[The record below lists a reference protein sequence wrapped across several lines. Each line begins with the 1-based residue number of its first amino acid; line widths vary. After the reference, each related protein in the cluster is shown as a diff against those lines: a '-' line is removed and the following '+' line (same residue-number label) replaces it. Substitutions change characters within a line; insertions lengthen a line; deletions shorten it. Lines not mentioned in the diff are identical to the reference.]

1 MCLCA
6 SSAPTVGR
14 DYLLNAIIGP
24 DGWPDYFVNLH
35 LRVFFVSVSTIFV
48 WVASLMFSLY
58 RRGCFAAISRSKHFR
73 RLRWRKCLMIKEF
86 SGTPR
91 TPSGGFAPCTPLTA
105 ENVYR
110 KYNNPRIPSGGFA
123 PCTPYFTLA
132 SRASSCSFC
141 LRFSSRTWSRSLRN
155 CFSCSS
161 VLSPVRRV

>member
-1 MCLCA
+1 MTGLSPRRRPGSMCLCA

-110 KYNNPRIPSGGFA
+110 KYNNPRIPSGWLTPSAILFYPCFEGFELL
-123 PCTPYFTLA
+123 FLLA
-132 SRASSCSFC
+132 
-141 LRFSSRTWSRSLRN
+141 
-155 CFSCSS
+155 
-161 VLSPVRRV
+161 VLLTHLVEVFA